1 MKILFFL
8 ILFYFNNLG
17 TILNANQFDFKIGK
31 EEKELIEIFETVCK
45 KLLNNLKIE
54 KVKNWELQNITN
66 NSIFITN
73 PKTLQDLFIKIVKR
87 GVNTKAY
94 RFTFN
99 NDKEAKFFITSSS
112 DCKVNMARIIQRNK
126 LNQIKALVELS
137 NDFQNIKKIEF
148 INPKVPYIYPLPLG
162 LKVGLIDTG
171 INYTLPE
178 ITSKI
183 SRISPTKI
191 NGYDFVENDNLPYDI
206 DFVGSPFFPR
216 YHGTSVASI
225 IIKEAPEA
233 VIVPYKFSRKNPCTF
248 ADIIKKLTD
257 SNIKIA
263 LLAMG
268 SNNINDWQCFLKEA
282 KKSQDVLFIVTAGN
296 NNLNIDNNKIYPAS
310 FDLENMIVV
319 SSSTLFGDLAKGSNF
334 GIESVDF
341 LVNGE
346 QLEVVDHRGVR
357 SITSGSSYA
366 APRVAA
372 MAARYF
378 AKNPDS
384 KILEFKLML
393 IKRAIKKSNNFVKYG
408 WIPDPLDNYL
418 F

>member
-8 ILFYFNNLG
+8 IILYFNNLG
-17 TILNANQFDFKIGK
+17 TILNANQFDFKIQK
-31 EEKELIEIFETVCK
+31 EEKELIEIFETVCT
-45 KLLNNLKIE
+45 KLLNNLKID

-66 NSIFITN
+66 NSIFLSN
-73 PKTLQDLFIKIVKR
+73 SKTLQDLLIKIVKR

-99 NDKEAKFFITSSS
+99 NVEGAKFFITSNS
-112 DCKVNMARIIQRNK
+112 DCKVNMARIIQRNR
-126 LNQIKALVELS
+126 LNQIIALVEIY
-137 NDFQNIKKIEF
+137 NDFQNIKKVEL

-178 ITSKI
+178 ISKKI
-183 SRISPTKI
+183 SRLSPTKI
-191 NGYDFVENDNLPYDI
+191 DGYDFVENDNLPYDI

-248 ADIIKKLTD
+248 GDIVKKLKE
-257 SNIKIA
+257 SKIKIA

-282 KKSQDVLFIVTAGN
+282 KKSQDILFIVTAGN
-296 NNLNIDNNKIYPAS
+296 NNLNIDKNKIYPAS

-334 GIESVDF
+334 GI
-341 LVNGE
+341 
-346 QLEVVDHRGVR
+346 
-357 SITSGSSYA
+357 
-366 APRVAA
+366 
-372 MAARYF
+372 
-378 AKNPDS
+378 
-384 KILEFKLML
+384 
-393 IKRAIKKSNNFVKYG
+393 
-408 WIPDPLDNYL
+408 
-418 F
+418 

>member
-8 ILFYFNNLG
+8 ILLYFNSLG
-17 TILNANQFDFKIGK
+17 TILNANQFDFKIEK

-66 NSIFITN
+66 NTIFITN
-73 PKTLQDLFIKIVKR
+73 PKTLQDLLIKIVKR

-112 DCKVNMARIIQRNK
+112 NCKVNMARIIQRNK

-148 INPKVPYIYPLPLG
+148 INPKVPYIYPLPHG
-162 LKVGLIDTG
+162 VKVGLIDTG

-183 SRISPTKI
+183 SRVSPTKI

-206 DFVGSPFFPR
+206 DFVSSPFFPR

-225 IIKEAPEA
+225 IIKEAPKA
-233 VIVPYKFSRKNPCTF
+233 VIVPYKLSRKNPCTF
-248 ADIIKKLTD
+248 ADIIKKLSD

-310 FDLENMIVV
+310 FDLDNMIVV

-408 WIPDPLDNYL
+408 WIPDPLDDYL